1 MSSEIITIENLEK
14 TYKTESETLTIL
26 KNLSLHVQAGTKV
39 SIVGQSGSGKSTFLN
54 IVGGLDSATSGTV
67 KCGNYVLSNLDEKSL
82 VSYRSSFL
90 GLIFQFHYLLKDFTA
105 LENVFLPAYMAGAK
119 KNAAKEKAEQLL
131 RDVGLS
137 ERMNHLPSQLSGGER
152 QRVAVARSLINDPEL
167 ILADEP
173 TGNLDPANSKMI
185 GELLFSMVDKY
196 HKTLLLVTHDMKIA
210 KNADVCYSI
219 QNGKL
224 AETKIS
230 ETSFSE
236 NDSEK
241 KGTASS
247 KISESSISEN
257 ELSENDSETKAE
269 SEFETE
275 TALPKIS
282 ENESK
287 TESEN
292 QVAK

>member
-26 KNLSLHVQAGTKV
+26 KNLNLHVQAGTKV

-54 IVGGLDSATSGTV
+54 IVGGLDSATSGTI
-67 KCGNYVLSNLDEKSL
+67 KCGNFVLSNLDEKSL
-82 VSYRSSFL
+82 ASYRSSFL

-119 KNAAKEKAEQLL
+119 KSEAKEKAAQLL

-173 TGNLDPANSKMI
+173 TGNLDPVNSKMI

-196 HKTLLLVTHDMKIA
+196 HKTLFLVTHDMKIA
-210 KNADVCYSI
+210 RNADVCYSI

-224 AETKIS
+224 VETKIS
-230 ETSFSE
+230 ETSVSE
-236 NDSEK
+236 NESEK
-241 KGTASS
+241 NDVASS
-247 KISESSISEN
+247 KISETSISEN

-269 SEFETE
+269 FGTE
-275 TALPKIS
+275 TALPKNS
-282 ENESK
+282 ENDSK
-287 TESEN
+287 TESES
-292 QVAK
+292 QVEK

>member
-26 KNLSLHVQAGTKV
+26 KNLNLHVQAGTKV

-67 KCGNYVLSNLDEKSL
+67 KCGNYIISNLDEKSL
-82 VSYRSSFL
+82 ASYRSSFL

-119 KNAAKEKAEQLL
+119 KSAAKEKAERLL

-230 ETSFSE
+230 E
-236 NDSEK
+236 
-241 KGTASS
+241 
-247 KISESSISEN
+247 N
-257 ELSENDSETKAE
+257 ESETKETA
-269 SEFETE
+269 SENATKTENEVEFGTE
-275 TALPKIS
+275 TAFSKS
-282 ENESK
+282 EKSES
-287 TESEN
+287 